1 MNFLLKIV
9 EGPNKGAE
17 IALVEGVSVTLG
29 KNDDCDIILADP
41 TLPDKPVKLE
51 ATATGVIADGVALQ
65 PFQVRQAGSTA
76 FAVGPADAPWGPL
89 SWPSDETEPSAPP
102 DKKDEKGE
110 QAKEE
115 QPAGQA
121 ADQANEEKKERKP
134 FGCLFAVIVLLL
146 LLLLLC
152 WLFRGRIRPWVRSV
166 LNGGPRIETT
176 SNEPA
181 PVSASFA
188 LETVA
193 QRLGL
198 AIEERDGRPVVS
210 GNFATRAER
219 LKATAEAYAAQPG
232 VELDLSDDESLKAA
246 VADTLSLIGEAGL
259 SVKAVTNRVAVL
271 SGKAVN
277 LRRALKA
284 VSAEVAKLENV
295 DVAEVRAVQVVGNEG
310 VIEVAAANAVAPSD
324 EEDEPLEPPVVPK
337 PDPVPQLPVCGI
349 LTTPYPCLVLRSGQR
364 VMEGAPLGDS
374 VVLKIEADAV
384 TITNAAGRFTWK
396 P

>member
-29 KNDDCDIILADP
+29 KTDDCDIVLADP
-41 TLPDKPVKLE
+41 TLPDVPVKLE
-51 ATATGVIADGVALQ
+51 TTATGVIADGVALQ

-76 FAVGPADAPWGPL
+76 FAVGPSDAPWGPL
-89 SWPSDETEPSAPP
+89 SWPTAETEPAAAP
-102 DKKDEKGE
+102 DKGDGE
-110 QAKEE
+110 VEETKEE
-115 QPAGQA
+115 RPDGKTTEKTS
-121 ADQANEEKKERKP
+121 EEKKERKSH
-134 FGCLFAVIVLLL
+134 GCFFFVLVLLL
-146 LLLLLC
+146 LLLLLG
-152 WLFRGRIRPWVRSV
+152 WFFRDRIKPWAQTILDR
-166 LNGGPRIETT
+166 GPQTETT

-181 PVSASFA
+181 PISPSFS
-188 LETVA
+188 LEKVA

-232 VELDLSDDESLKAA
+232 IDLDLSDDESLKAA
-246 VADTLSLIGEAGL
+246 VADTLLLVGEAGL

-284 VSAEVAKLENV
+284 VSNEVAKLENV
-295 DVAEVRAVQVVGNEG
+295 DVADVRAVQVVGNEG
-310 VIEVAAANAVAPSD
+310 VIEVAAANAVATPD
-324 EEDEPLEPPVVPK
+324 EEDEPLDPPVVLK
-337 PDPVPQLPVCGI
+337 PAPIPQLPVCGI